1 MRTILETQNGMAGDV
16 VALRGLLEHVYGA
29 PATDLDLGEAGV
41 DIDSADAGT
50 GETDTD
56 ARRPRS
62 WWWPFRRAG

>member
-29 PATDLDLGEAGV
+29 PATDVDLGEAGV
-41 DIDSADAGT
+41 DIGDTDADAG
-50 GETDTD
+50 ETDAD